1 MRVVDTKWT
10 DHIDAMDQL
19 RQSVGLRAYGQNN
32 PLVEYQTEGYSMYN
46 NMVGS
51 IEYEVTRLFMK
62 SEIRQNVQR
71 EQVAQGQAEHPE
83 TEQDAA
89 AQSNTSAK
97 RQPVRVD
104 KKWAVM
110 IYAHAEVAK
119 IQKLSWKKRLIK
131 EKRRVGQFVPPLL
144 FTIKERRNHFENPE
158 IRTLL
163 DEMTQKLLASGG
175 LFDLDQLEEDIAEAE
190 NRMGEPGF
198 GTTQKRLKS

>member
-1 MRVVDTKWT
+1 MARAQEVFEEKSQQLNGQEQLLEFEKVVILRVVDTKWT

-144 FTIKERRNHFENPE
+144 FTIKRKKESFWK
-158 IRTLL
+158 
-163 DEMTQKLLASGG
+163 TQK
-175 LFDLDQLEEDIAEAE
+175 FVHY
-190 NRMGEPGF
+190 
-198 GTTQKRLKS
+198 

>member
-1 MRVVDTKWT
+1 MARAQEVFEEKSQQLNGQEQLLEFEKVVILRVVDTKWT

-119 IQKLSWKKRLIK
+119 IQNCHGRNAIK
-131 EKRRVGQFVPPLL
+131 EKRRVGQFV
-144 FTIKERRNHFENPE
+144 
-158 IRTLL
+158 
-163 DEMTQKLLASGG
+163 
-175 LFDLDQLEEDIAEAE
+175 
-190 NRMGEPGF
+190 
-198 GTTQKRLKS
+198 RLCSLQ

>member
-1 MRVVDTKWT
+1 MARAQEVFEEKSQQLNGQEQLLEFEKVVILRVVDTKWT

-104 KKWAVM
+104 KKVGRNDLCPCGSG
-110 IYAHAEVAK
+110 K
-119 IQKLSWKKRLIK
+119 NSKLSWKKRLIK

-144 FTIKERRNHFENPE
+144 FTIKRKKESFWK
-158 IRTLL
+158 
-163 DEMTQKLLASGG
+163 TQK
-175 LFDLDQLEEDIAEAE
+175 FVHY
-190 NRMGEPGF
+190 
-198 GTTQKRLKS
+198 